1 MLKGLFSKVKEKIQ
15 SYREERRRRQ
25 EEYKARVKEG
35 LSKLEKYDL
44 PSTVKHELATK
55 YASGLISGSELHS
68 YARSLERKRKKI
80 KRKKIL
86 SELGSRIEIDIGSG
100 KKKGFLDKLADFGER
115 IGDVINV
122 EALELDL
129 GVSPLYIG
137 ERSNRSSRRR
147 GRRGKS
153 RSRRRR

>member
-1 MLKGLFSKVKEKIQ
+1 MLKGLLGRIRKKISERKRKKEEF
-15 SYREERRRRQ
+15 RL
-25 EEYKARVKEG
+25 RVEEG

-44 PSTVKHELATK
+44 PGDVKRELATK

-68 YARSLERKRKKI
+68 YARSLTRKYKRA

-86 SELGSRIEIDIGSG
+86 GELGSRIEIDIGSG

-122 EALELDL
+122 EALELDM

>member
-1 MLKGLFSKVKEKIQ
+1 MLVMLKGLLGRVKKKI
-15 SYREERRRRQ
+15 SERRREKEQFRL
-25 EEYKARVKEG
+25 RVEEG

-44 PSTVKHELATK
+44 PGEVKRELAVK

-68 YARSLERKRKKI
+68 YARSLTRKYKRAKRKKI
-80 KRKKIL
+80 IGELSIKLTDHGKSRGIL
-86 SELGSRIEIDIGSG
+86 G
-100 KKKGFLDKLADFGER
+100 KLADFGER

-137 ERSNRSSRRR
+137 KRSNSSSRRR
-147 GRRGKS
+147 GRRRKS